1 MRFVMYV
8 KSWFLRLQVFL
19 RTELLIFR
27 FRARS
32 FFLLQSQP
40 PWQSSIKNS
49 AGSVEIIIPFPAQG
63 RVSPLKHDYY
73 MRSLRKLITT
83 HLPQQ
88 TYTNY
93 RATIYCDGENPE
105 VSSLLEKI
113 ADHRFSYRS
122 TDGKE
127 SSWGH
132 VQTRLGILES
142 EASFIVSMNCD
153 NEPFPEYL
161 EALLSG
167 FADGIDAV
175 YGRVIYSGP
184 AAREHLPTF
193 ADYPNVLQAFVL
205 PKDKSGV
212 LEFRNIDCMNYMVR
226 SEAAK
231 RNASFW
237 SQSFVA
243 DWDFIDAVS
252 NHGLAAA
259 FVDRIIG
266 YKC

>member
-1 MRFVMYV
+1 MYA
-8 KSWFLRLQVFL
+8 KSWFSRLQVFL
-19 RTELLIFR
+19 RRELLILR

-32 FFLLQSQP
+32 FLLLQRQP
-40 PWQSSIKNS
+40 RWKPAKDSS

-83 HLPQQ
+83 HLSQQ

-132 VQTRLGILES
+132 VQTLLGILES
-142 EASFIVSMNCD
+142 EASFIVRMNCD

>member
-1 MRFVMYV
+1 MRFIIWA
-8 KSWFLRLQVFL
+8 KSWFSRLQIFL
-19 RTELLIFR
+19 HRELLILR

-40 PWQSSIKNS
+40 PWHSSIKNS

-63 RVSPLKHDYY
+63 RVSAQKHDYY
-73 MRSLRKLITT
+73 LRSLRKLITT

-93 RATIYCDGENPE
+93 CATVYCDGENSE
-105 VSSLLEKI
+105 VRSLLANK
-113 ADHRFSYRS
+113 ADHRFGYRC
-122 TDGKE
+122 TDGTE
-127 SSWGH
+127 SGWGH

-142 EASFIVSMNCD
+142 DAMFIVRMNCD

-161 EALLSG
+161 GALISG

-193 ADYPNVLQAFVL
+193 ADYPNALQAFVL
-205 PKDKSGV
+205 PKDKSGA

-226 SEAAK
+226 TETAK
-231 RNASFW
+231 CHASFW

-243 DWDFIDAVS
+243 DWDFIEAVS
-252 NHGLAAA
+252 NHGRAAA
-259 FVDRIIG
+259 FIDRIIG

>member
-1 MRFVMYV
+1 MRFFMWA

-19 RTELLIFR
+19 RRELLIFR
-27 FRARS
+27 FRVRS
-32 FFLLQSQP
+32 FLLLQRQQRWHSA
-40 PWQSSIKNS
+40 IKNS

-63 RVSPLKHDYY
+63 RVSTPKHDYY
-73 MRSLRKLITT
+73 LRSLRKLITT
-83 HLPQQ
+83 HLPRQ

-93 RATIYCDGENPE
+93 CATIYCDGENPE
-105 VSSLLEKI
+105 VSSLLAKI

-127 SSWGH
+127 SGWGH

-142 EASFIVSMNCD
+142 EARFIVRMNCD

-161 EALLSG
+161 EALISG

-193 ADYPNVLQAFVL
+193 ADYPNALQAFVL
-205 PKDKSGV
+205 PKDKSGA

-231 RNASFW
+231 PHASFW

-243 DWDFIDAVS
+243 DWDFIREVS

-266 YKC
+266 CKC

>member
-1 MRFVMYV
+1 MRFVMWA

-19 RTELLIFR
+19 RRELLILR

-63 RVSPLKHDYY
+63 RVSPPKHDYY
-73 MRSLRKLITT
+73 LRSLRKLITT

-105 VSSLLEKI
+105 VCSLLAKI

-142 EASFIVSMNCD
+142 EADFIVRMNCD

-193 ADYPNVLQAFVL
+193 ADYPNALQAFIL
-205 PKDKSGV
+205 PKDKSGA

-231 RNASFW
+231 RHASFW
-237 SQSFVA
+237 SESFVA
-243 DWDFIDAVS
+243 DWDFIREVS
-252 NHGLAAA
+252 NSCSKAT

>member
-83 HLPQQ
+83 HLSQQ

-142 EASFIVSMNCD
+142 EARFIVRMNCD

-243 DWDFIDAVS
+243 EWDFIDAVS

>member
-1 MRFVMYV
+1 MRFVIWA
-8 KSWFLRLQVFL
+8 KSWFSRLQIFL
-19 RTELLIFR
+19 HRELLIFR

-32 FFLLQSQP
+32 FFLLRSQP
-40 PWQSSIKNS
+40 PWHSSIKNS

-63 RVSPLKHDYY
+63 RVTPQKQDYY
-73 MRSLRKLITT
+73 LQSLRKLITL
-83 HLPQQ
+83 HLPRQ

-93 RATIYCDGENPE
+93 RATVYCDGENSE
-105 VSSLLEKI
+105 VRSLLAKS

-127 SSWGH
+127 SGWGH

-142 EASFIVSMNCD
+142 KADFIVRLNCD

-184 AAREHLPTF
+184 ASREHLPTF
-193 ADYPNVLQAFVL
+193 ADYPNVLQSFIL
-205 PKDKSGV
+205 PKDKTGA

-226 SEAAK
+226 TAAAK
-231 RNASFW
+231 KNAMCWGNSFT
-237 SQSFVA
+237 A
-243 DWDFIDAVS
+243 DWDFIEAVKKS
-252 NHGLAAA
+252 GKEVV